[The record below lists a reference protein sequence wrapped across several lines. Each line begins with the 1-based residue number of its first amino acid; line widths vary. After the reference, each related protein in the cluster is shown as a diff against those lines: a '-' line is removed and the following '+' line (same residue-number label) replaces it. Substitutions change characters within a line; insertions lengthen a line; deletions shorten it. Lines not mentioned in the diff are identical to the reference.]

1 MELVGRNV
9 RPNVQVAFDRTVD
22 RGMQF
27 FESLKAVGLKH
38 AGDAW
43 GQVELEKEGGKTIPG
58 DKAGL

>member
-1 MELVGRNV
+1 M
-9 RPNVQVAFDRTVD
+9 QVAFDRTVD

-27 FESLKAVGLKH
+27 FESLKAVGLKR